1 MKLHESGIHQPAV
14 HSMTRIVAIVVLIA
28 QIGCDRETSLERVQ
42 RYPVQGS
49 LHVDGQPATGAIV
62 TLHRDPPFSDGR
74 VPIGVVDRTGQFQIG
89 YYDEQD
95 GVPVGTYQMLVY
107 WPSHDGPLAPDR
119 LQQRYA
125 TPDHSAAS
133 VVVQKGDNQPL
144 AIRIAGP
151 PKS

>member
-1 MKLHESGIHQPAV
+1 MTLRKLELLQRTV
-14 HSMTRIVAIVVLIA
+14 HCLTTVIVIVVLIA
-28 QIGCDRETSLERVQ
+28 QLGCEGDESPERM
-42 RYPVQGS
+42 RLYPVQGS

-74 VPIGVVDRTGQFQIG
+74 MPIGVVDRAGQFQIG

-95 GVPVGTYQMLVY
+95 GAPEGTYQMLVY

-133 VVVQKGDNQPL
+133 VVVQQGTNSPL